1 MLKVD
6 SINVYYGAIHAL
18 NNVTVDVGKG
28 EIVAIIGSNGA
39 GKSTLLRTISGLLK
53 PRTGSI
59 QLEGKEITDCSA
71 DEIVKLGISHSP
83 EGRRIFTNMSV
94 EENLSLGAFTRRD
107 AEVASDREMVLERF
121 PRLRERY
128 KQNAGTLSGGEQQML
143 AVGRALVLNP
153 KLLLLD
159 EPLEG
164 LAPIIV
170 DELLAALRRIIAEEK
185 LSAILVE
192 QNAQKILGVTDR
204 AVILERGVIVHEAES
219 VELRRKPEVLE
230 SYLGVGKAKAAR

>member
-1 MLKVD
+1 MPPMLKVD

-143 AVGRALVLNP
+143 AIGRALMSRP
-153 KLLLLD
+153 KILLLD
-159 EPLEG
+159 EPSLG
-164 LAPIIV
+164 LAPNLVLEIF
-170 DELLAALRRIIAEEK
+170 RIITSINQSGTTV
-185 LSAILVE
+185 LVVE
-192 QNAQKILGVTDR
+192 QNANMSLEIAHR
-204 AVILERGVIVHEAES
+204 AY
-219 VELRRKPEVLE
+219 VLE
-230 SYLGVGKAKAAR
+230 TGDIVLSDTGKNLLANPKVKEAYLGG